1 MVRENMEEQ
10 QKTFEGWAVV
20 ELMGRNMIAGY
31 VSEQVIAGATMLRV
45 DVPATATLP
54 PFTKF
59 VGGSAIYGITPTT
72 QEIAERQARALE
84 VRPFQEWAGGD
95 GRIAF
100 SVGRIEF
107 SGDHIPML
115 RFGGQSA
122 DEASEPDGI
131 EMDDDEDL
139 DDEDGAEE
147 EEDETSPTF

>member
-1 MVRENMEEQ
+1 MEEQ

-31 VSEQVIAGATMLRV
+31 VSEQVIAGAAMLRV
-45 DVPATATLP
+45 DVPATASLP

-95 GRIAF
+95 GRITF
-100 SVGRIEF
+100 SVGAIDINSLEGV
-107 SGDHIPML
+107 SML
-115 RFGGQSA
+115 RLGGQHS
-122 DEASEPDGI
+122 DNDSWHDGA

-139 DDEDGAEE
+139 DADEES
-147 EEDETSPTF
+147 EEDEDADTAPTF

>member
-1 MVRENMEEQ
+1 MEEQ

-31 VSEQVIAGATMLRV
+31 VSEQVIAGAAMLRV
-45 DVPATATLP
+45 DVPATASLP

-95 GRIAF
+95 GRITF
-100 SVGRIEF
+100 SVGAIDINSLEGV
-107 SGDHIPML
+107 SML
-115 RFGGQSA
+115 RLGGQHS
-122 DEASEPDGI
+122 DNDSWHDGA
-131 EMDDDEDL
+131 EVDDDEDL
-139 DDEDGAEE
+139 AADEES
-147 EEDETSPTF
+147 EEDEGSETDPTF